1 MEGFLTTSYSAIGAI
16 IDGMDY
22 GLPMYLKEYDK
33 KEKITEL
40 LTVESIDIEPLKKSY
55 YIIE

>member
-1 MEGFLTTSYSAIGAI
+1 
-16 IDGMDY
+16 MDY
-22 GLPMYLKEYDK
+22 GLPMYLEEYDK

-40 LTVESIDIEPLKKSY
+40 LTVESIDIEPLKESY